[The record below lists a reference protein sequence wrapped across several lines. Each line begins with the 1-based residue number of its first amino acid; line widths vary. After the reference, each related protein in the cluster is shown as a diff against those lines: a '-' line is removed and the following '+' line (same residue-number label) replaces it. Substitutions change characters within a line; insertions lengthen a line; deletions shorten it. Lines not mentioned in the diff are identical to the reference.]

1 MNDNIPAYKK
11 SNFGGAFF
19 FLSKEKKQ
27 ALSIVYAFC
36 RLADDIVDEGFKD
49 AEERLSDLRQEL
61 DDIYKGSP
69 KTDLGRELQKTV
81 EDFKL
86 PKEYF
91 SDLIEGC
98 AKDLQTPVRYESFG
112 DLQWY
117 MYRVACVV
125 GLICIEIFGY
135 KNEKTKQYAITLG
148 YAVQLTN
155 IIRDINEDA
164 KINRIYI
171 PKQDMES
178 FGVTEEDILKQK
190 DTRKTRAL
198 LFFEAQKAQELFNQ
212 AQKALPKEDFKNML
226 AARAM
231 GNTYKAI
238 LEKLLAR
245 PCRLGDKKIKL
256 SKIEKL
262 LILLKTWRNRL

>member
-1 MNDNIPAYKK
+1 MNDNITAYKK

-19 FLSKEKKQ
+19 FLPKEKRQ
-27 ALSIVYAFC
+27 ALGVVYAFC
-36 RLADDIVDEGFKD
+36 RLADDIVDENFDD
-49 AEERLSDLRQEL
+49 APQRLKALREEL
-61 DDIYKGSP
+61 DFIYSGSP
-69 KTDLGRELQKTV
+69 KTALGIELKKAV
-81 EDFKL
+81 EKFKL

-91 SDLIEGC
+91 SDLIDGC
-98 AKDLQTPVRYESFG
+98 TRDLQTPVRYESFG

-117 MYRVACVV
+117 LYRVACVV
-125 GLICIEIFGY
+125 GLMCIHIFGY
-135 KNEKTKQYAITLG
+135 KNEKTKQYALTLG

-155 IIRDINEDA
+155 IVRDVDEDA
-164 KINRIYI
+164 RINRIYI
-171 PKQDMES
+171 PKQDMEA
-178 FGVTEEDILKQK
+178 FGVTEEDILQHK
-190 DTRKTRAL
+190 DNRKTRAL
-198 LFFEAQKAQELFNQ
+198 LFFEAQKAQELFAQ
-212 AQKALPKEDFKNML
+212 AQKTLPREDFKNML

-262 LILLKTWRNRL
+262 LILFRTWRNKI